1 MVKKKVKFTKETVG
15 LSLILLLSAVLNF
28 ANLRIEGY
36 ANTYYAAG
44 VKSMM
49 MNFKNF
55 FFVSSDPSGFVT
67 IDKPPLGFWIQTIF
81 AKIFGFNGW
90 SIILPQA
97 IAGVISVWIMYYLIK
112 RSFGS
117 LSGLIAALCLAVTP
131 MFVAASRNNTI
142 DNLLVLALLLACLAL
157 SIAAEKGKL
166 KYLIISLV
174 LVGIGFNIKMVEAYM
189 VAPALYITYL
199 LGAAIPFKKRIK
211 HLIVGSIILLLVSLS
226 WALVVDMIPA
236 ANRPFV
242 GSSTNNSVMELIIG
256 HNGLERIGLGS
267 KLRFGGKN
275 NLKNQKQRMN
285 PGQVSRNLSKG
296 NTQAMAQGQTTAKF
310 QKGNN
315 QGQFRNRFNIEKRNM
330 KNINIGGFGMG
341 NSSQAGIARLFS
353 NNNLSDQV
361 SWLLPLAL
369 FGFLAGAIKE
379 KLKAPFDNRRKL
391 DLILWI
397 TWLVPEYIY
406 FSFTKGSFHTY
417 YLTTMAPSIAAL
429 VGIGLTAM
437 WEFYKKGGWKT
448 WLLPVAFI
456 VNGATEILILSYNYR
471 ISSGYKIIMVLTAIL
486 CFASSIILAVINL
499 TNKGREINSESVDKE
514 IYEDAYKSH
523 KDTNLNK
530 ILVSISLIGVLI
542 APTVWSFTPMFY
554 KMNGGSP
561 SAGLELSR
569 SNQREFFGTTNN
581 SKLISFLEANKTN
594 EKYLVAVP
602 SAMTYASDLI
612 LKTGEPVMTIGGFSG
627 SDKIITVDQ
636 FKQLVDSGAIRY
648 ALASG
653 GAGRGGFMGGG
664 FMGGGSNSD
673 ITNWIEKNGKVVPS
687 SEWQNS
693 TNSNNG
699 GYGGFRGRN
708 YIQLYDLKSNT
719 K

>member
-1 MVKKKVKFTKETVG
+1 MVKKKVEFTKETVG

-97 IAGVISVWIMYYLIK
+97 IAGVISVWIMYYLVK

-166 KYLIISLV
+166 KYLVISLV
-174 LVGIGFNIKMVEAYM
+174 VVGIGFNIKMVEAYM

-267 KLRFGGKN
+267 KLRFGGQN

-285 PGQVSRNLSKG
+285 PGQVSGNLSKG
-296 NTQAMAQGQTTAKF
+296 NTQAMAQRQTTAKF

-486 CFASSIILAVINL
+486 CFVSSIILAVINL
-499 TNKGREINSESVDKE
+499 TNKGREINSESMDKE

-530 ILVSISLIGVLI
+530 ILVSISLVGVLI

-554 KMNGGSP
+554 KMNGSSP

-569 SNQREFFGTTNN
+569 SNQREFFGATNN

-653 GAGRGGFMGGG
+653 GAGIGGFMGR
-664 FMGGGSNSD
+664 GSNSD